1 MKIILSIKPE
11 FANKI
16 FEGEKKFEFRR
27 SIFKNKNVSKVI
39 VYASS
44 PISKVIGEFEI
55 GEILFKD
62 LNTLWKETKDFSG
75 ITEDYFYDYFVGKE
89 NGFALEVKRVI
100 RYKKELCIKESFGKT
115 PPQSF
120 VYYEESM
127 PSETF
132 SSISKIG
139 DCRIKQKSPNETKR

>member
-1 MKIILSIKPE
+1 MNIILSIKPE

-16 FEGEKKFEFRR
+16 FEGDKKFEFRR

-62 LNTLWKETKDFSG
+62 LKTLWKETKEFSG
-75 ITEDYFYDYFVGKE
+75 ITEDYFYEYFVGKE
-89 NGFALEVKRVI
+89 NGFALEVKRVK
-100 RYKKELCIKESFGKT
+100 RYKQELCIKESFGKV

-120 VYYEESM
+120 AYIEESTM
-127 PSETF
+127 P
-132 SSISKIG
+132 
-139 DCRIKQKSPNETKR
+139 

>member
-16 FEGEKKFEFRR
+16 FEGDKKFEFRR
-27 SIFKNKNVSKVI
+27 SIFKNKTVSKVI

-55 GEILFKD
+55 GDILFND
-62 LNTLWKETKDFSG
+62 LDSLWKETKEFSG
-75 ITEDYFYDYFVGKE
+75 ISEDYFFDYFIGKK
-89 NGFALEVKRVI
+89 NGFALEVKKAK
-100 RYKKELCIKESFGKT
+100 RYKKELCIRESFGKV

-120 VYYEESM
+120 AYLEES
-127 PSETF
+127 T
-132 SSISKIG
+132 I
-139 DCRIKQKSPNETKR
+139 PNNTYL

>member
-11 FANKI
+11 FATMI
-16 FEGEKKFEFRR
+16 FEGDKRFEFRR

-62 LNTLWKETKDFSG
+62 LNSLWQETKEYSG

-89 NGFALEVKRVI
+89 NGFALEVKSVK
-100 RYKKELCIKESFGKT
+100 RYKKELCIKESFGKL

-120 VYYEESM
+120 AYIEESTM
-127 PSETF
+127 P
-132 SSISKIG
+132 
-139 DCRIKQKSPNETKR
+139 

>member
-16 FEGEKKFEFRR
+16 FEGDKKFEFRR
-27 SIFKNKNVSKVI
+27 SIFKNKSVSKVI

-62 LNTLWKETKDFSG
+62 LNTLWDETKEYSG

-89 NGFALEVKRVI
+89 NGFALEVKKVK
-100 RYKKELCIKESFGKT
+100 RYKKELCIRESFGKV

-120 VYYEESM
+120 AYYEER
-127 PSETF
+127 
-132 SSISKIG
+132 SS
-139 DCRIKQKSPNETKR
+139 R

>member
-16 FEGEKKFEFRR
+16 FDGDKKFEFRR
-27 SIFKNKNVSKVI
+27 SIFKNKKVSKVI
-39 VYASS
+39 VYASA

-62 LNTLWKETKDFSG
+62 LKSLWKETKNYSG

-89 NGFALEVKRVI
+89 NGFALEVKSFK
-100 RYKKELCIKESFGKT
+100 RYEKDLCIKEAFGKM

-120 VYYEESM
+120 AYVEEI
-127 PSETF
+127 T
-132 SSISKIG
+132 IS
-139 DCRIKQKSPNETKR
+139 

>member
-11 FANKI
+11 FANMI
-16 FEGEKKFEFRR
+16 FEGDKKFEFRR

-62 LNTLWKETKDFSG
+62 LGSLWDETKEFSG
-75 ITEDYFYDYFVGKE
+75 ITENYFYDYFIGKE
-89 NGFALEVKRVI
+89 NGFALEVKKFK
-100 RYKKELCIKESFGKT
+100 RYKKELCIRESFGKV

-120 VYYEESM
+120 AYLEESTM
-127 PSETF
+127 P
-132 SSISKIG
+132 
-139 DCRIKQKSPNETKR
+139 

>member
-16 FEGEKKFEFRR
+16 FEGDKKFEFRR

-62 LNTLWKETKDFSG
+62 LNTLWEQTKEYSG

-89 NGFALEVKRVI
+89 NGFALEVRRVK
-100 RYKKELCIKESFGKT
+100 RYKKELCIRESFGKV

-120 VYYEESM
+120 AYYEEV
-127 PSETF
+127 E
-132 SSISKIG
+132 
-139 DCRIKQKSPNETKR
+139 

>member
-44 PISKVIGEFEI
+44 PVSKVIGEFEI

-62 LNTLWKETKDFSG
+62 LNTLWKETKEYSG
-75 ITEDYFYDYFVGKE
+75 ITEDYFYEYFVGKE
-89 NGFALEVKRVI
+89 NGFALQVRRAK
-100 RYKKELCIKESFGKT
+100 RYKRELCIKEAFGKL

-120 VYYEESM
+120 AYYEESTM
-127 PSETF
+127 S
-132 SSISKIG
+132 
-139 DCRIKQKSPNETKR
+139 